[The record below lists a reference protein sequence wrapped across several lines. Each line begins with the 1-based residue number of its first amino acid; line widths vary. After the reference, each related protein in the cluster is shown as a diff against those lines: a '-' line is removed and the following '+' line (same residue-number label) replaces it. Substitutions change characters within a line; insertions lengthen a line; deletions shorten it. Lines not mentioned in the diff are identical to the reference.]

1 MSNQKVFAKGIYVK
15 APKENSPDF
24 VKFSMSIK
32 RNEAMGW
39 LQSQSDEWV
48 KLQVKEAKS
57 GKWYCEVDT
66 WKPNP
71 NRVKSA
77 QPDSFSDLDE
87 DIPF

>member
-1 MSNQKVFAKGIYVK
+1 MSDKVFAKGIYVK
-15 APKENSPDF
+15 PPKENSPDF

-48 KLQVKEAKS
+48 NLQVKEAKS

-77 QPDSFSDLDE
+77 QPDSFSDLAE
-87 DIPF
+87 AIPF

>member
-15 APKENSPDF
+15 SPKENSPDF

-39 LQSQSDEWV
+39 LQSQSEEWV
-48 KLQVKEAKS
+48 NLQVKEAKS

-66 WKPNP
+66 WKPDP
-71 NRVKSA
+71 SRGRQGK
-77 QPDSFSDLDE
+77 PDAFQLDE

>member
-1 MSNQKVFAKGIYVK
+1 MSDKVFAKGIYVK
-15 APKENSPDF
+15 PPKENSPDF

-48 KLQVKEAKS
+48 NLQVKEAKS
-57 GKWYCEVDT
+57 GKWYCQLDS
-66 WKPNP
+66 WKPDP
-71 NRVKSA
+71 NRGRQG
-77 QPDSFSDLDE
+77 QPDAFSDLDE

>member
-1 MSNQKVFAKGIYVK
+1 MSDKVFAKGIYVK
-15 APKENSPDF
+15 PPKENSPDF

-48 KLQVKEAKS
+48 NLQVKEAKS

>member
-15 APKENSPDF
+15 PPSENSPDF
-24 VKFSMSIK
+24 VKFAMSIK

-48 KLQVKEAKS
+48 NLQVKEAKS

-66 WKPNP
+66 WKPDP
-71 NRVKSA
+71 NRSKQV
-77 QPDSFSDLDE
+77 QPDPFELDD

>member
-1 MSNQKVFAKGIYVK
+1 MSDKVFAKGIYVK

-48 KLQVKEAKS
+48 NLQVKEAKS

-66 WKPNP
+66 WKPDP
-71 NRVKSA
+71 NRSKPV
-77 QPDSFSDLDE
+77 QPDTFELDE